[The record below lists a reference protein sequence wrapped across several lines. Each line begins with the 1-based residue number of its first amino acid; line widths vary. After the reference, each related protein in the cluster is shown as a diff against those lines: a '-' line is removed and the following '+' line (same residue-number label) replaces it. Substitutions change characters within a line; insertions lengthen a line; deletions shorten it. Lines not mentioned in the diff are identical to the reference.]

1 MLEVPFPANTAE
13 MLRRP
18 GSIILHV
25 FNWLFPKLEREKIR
39 TTVKGT
45 ESDCFSFV
53 NSRSLSLHSLRNPI
67 DFFLVLRILAYSTR
81 EEIPVCL
88 SLLVSVCG
96 WKQLSSVQT
105 PERTEQ
111 DPVHLS

>member
-13 MLRRP
+13 LLRRP
-18 GSIILHV
+18 GSIILHA
-25 FNWLFPKLEREKIR
+25 FNWLFPKLEREKIL

-45 ESDCFSFV
+45 ESDCFSIV
-53 NSRSLSLHSLRNPI
+53 NSSSLSLHSLRNVI
-67 DFFLVLRILAYSTR
+67 DFFLVFRILAYNKR

-96 WKQLSSVQT
+96 WKQLSSG
-105 PERTEQ
+105 P
-111 DPVHLS
+111 DS